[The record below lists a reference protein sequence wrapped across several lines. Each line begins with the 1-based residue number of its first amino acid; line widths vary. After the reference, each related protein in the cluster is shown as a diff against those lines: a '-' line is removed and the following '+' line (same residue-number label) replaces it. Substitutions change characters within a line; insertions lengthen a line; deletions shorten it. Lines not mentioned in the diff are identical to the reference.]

1 MIERD
6 SKTCPRCDR
15 ELAIS
20 AFNRS
25 RAMPDGHAG
34 WCAECMVVTNR
45 QWRESN
51 PEYVAAYNDRRRS
64 TYVKRGSQTRT
75 IAALATH

>member
-6 SKTCPRCDR
+6 SKTCPHCDR

-34 WCAECMVVTNR
+34 WCAECMVAVNR
-45 QWRESN
+45 AWRAAN
-51 PEYVAAYNDRRRS
+51 PAYVAAYNTARRAAYVRRS
-64 TYVKRGSQTRT
+64 QTART
-75 IAALATH
+75 IAALAR